1 MSQAIQY
8 RPASKGD
15 LPSILELTR
24 IGLGGNMNYRS
35 EEFWRWKHELNPF
48 GPSLVLVAENE
59 NGIIGL
65 RTLMKWRFRY
75 LEKTIDAFRPVD
87 TVVHPAWRRKG
98 IFEGLTTLAIE
109 NISAKTNSNFVFNT
123 PNKVSGR
130 GYEKMGWIKSGKT
143 NLLIAP
149 YPINILK
156 NKFSDYT
163 STFLNKFQL
172 PEKVPNYLEAWY
184 KLSGD
189 LLMTDYSSEFL
200 QWRYGEAPGLQYQ
213 SAEISNRDEFALI
226 IFRQRE
232 VQGLRELRVV
242 ELFHSGQSQLIR
254 ELLDGLNT
262 KLRPDVISLLDN
274 GKWSLK
280 FLLPFQFFRMKSVG
294 YDLYIRQ
301 SNSSSVF
308 DLALDQ
314 RLRYWSAGTLELF

>member
-65 RTLMKWRFRY
+65 RTLMKWRFRH

-109 NISAKTNSNFVFNT
+109 NISAKTNSNFLFNT

-156 NKFSDYT
+156 NKFSGYT
-163 STFLNKFQL
+163 STSLNKFQL
-172 PEKVPNYLEAWY
+172 PEKVANYLEAWN

-189 LLMTDYSSEFL
+189 LLMTDYSPEFL
-200 QWRYGEAPGLQYQ
+200 QWRYGEAPSLQYQ
-213 SAEISNRDEFALI
+213 SAEISYGDEFAFI

-232 VQGLRELRVV
+232 VRRLKELRIV
-242 ELFHSGQSQLIR
+242 ELFHSGQPQVIR
-254 ELLDGLNT
+254 ELLDELNAT
-262 KLRPDVISLLDN
+262 FRPDLMTLLDN

-280 FLLPFQFFRMKSVG
+280 SLLPGQFIKASGIG

-301 SNSSSVF
+301 SNSPSVF
-308 DLALDQ
+308 ELASDQ